1 MAKMPSYEELTA
13 GKAKNKGSGSMPS
26 YDDVMASRGY
36 EYRTRVTNQRNHIN
50 SLLDIE
56 KKTTDRINNW
66 ITGDRKEDISSD
78 IEAYERALEALKR
91 YGKDTKAAS
100 EWIAGVRADN
110 NAVVRQ
116 NLIDDIGEA
125 KDSRKGT
132 LWDFAKATVSNIGAT
147 SRGDTATA
155 SKAQQEAIAALNRR
169 STSKQQQRDA
179 EAALAAH
186 REQYGNV
193 LTAGERL
200 EQAYKDEDEAIRS
213 LAAIRNSNRPGSS
226 SKSRQAEAEKKL
238 EEAQKTI
245 IELGG
250 TIDASAARGAVKSYV
265 GSAGAGVAYGL
276 KGQDTR
282 KQDSNIRAGEEALA
296 AALEDAILAEAAGKG
311 SPAETA
317 RLRSMVDAINQPGAD
332 KATILAEFLPGIA
345 EVTDEVALRDR
356 RADLQRQALGNK
368 GYAAFKELYESG
380 NAELE
385 AAKVGKSEAEKVL
398 IDVAVQ
404 GGNMAADAAIGIV
417 TGGAATPMALRTY
430 GAGVIAAESAGASQ
444 KDAMLYGIA
453 SAGVELLSEKLF
465 DGLAGVYGGGKAD
478 EAVDYFIGKMAK
490 TKTGRAAWNL
500 LFSAGGESVEELIS
514 GIADPILTSIYND
527 RGVFENLSETEA
539 ADVLYDMLI
548 GGIMGFLGGSV
559 EGLTK
564 RQDDASKFF
573 QTAAEKGLTYKQASQ
588 IWAETSEVNVERDV
602 AEIMGKAE
610 SAALKAENEAK
621 RKEAAEKAEQ
631 AEFEYYEKL
640 THRAQANKVLD
651 NDERMAEF
659 QKRTGIEL
667 KGGKGDQARAVMAA
681 AAEKVQE
688 IDQKRDQRRKDAEAA
703 RAKAAVAELDTG
715 DVTLNEKGETVVD
728 GKVVD
733 MSVKETLQKMGFS
746 EARAEDI
753 AKQYDPNTATKG
765 EFAKA
770 MRSTY
775 LMARAAVPEGEIN
788 AFVDKATP
796 QQRQIAA
803 AYGDADRVNAAKA
816 AQEAVKAKVGD
827 TVVRGEGGIINDTG
841 RSIDLDTLDAPRK
854 AGYQMAQALS
864 KAVGNN
870 VHLFESVER
879 GGKRV
884 LAHDVGPY
892 KAGNDAPNG
901 WYDHSTGDIYVDI
914 NAGERGQGTILYT
927 LSHEYTHF
935 IRQWSPEKFETLA
948 KFLFENAD
956 ISIEAAIQNQMDKA
970 ARAGRD
976 IDRDKAMEEVV
987 ADAME
992 AMLSDTNAAEKI
1004 IELRNRDKGLWEK
1017 LKELITKIRNAVRS
1031 AYKDFA
1037 PDSHEGLMLKR
1048 MDESLTE
1055 KLSTLFAEGVADAAE
1070 NYSRANVTIDMA
1082 TESVAPSNSL
1092 RTWTKSEYVQERE
1105 ETAKKISKTLGVS
1118 MEKAY
1123 EYIDSINSVAKLI
1136 ADDAVRLDYEPN
1148 LNESATALK
1157 PNSEYKYT
1165 VDMSTLCAK
1174 RLLFTGTFDAIQKA
1188 LPNVAFDSDAIVHLR
1203 KMMMDRDYQVACG
1216 ICYVESTRREIGTI
1230 TKEFIERYKIAQQSG
1245 KPITRLN
1252 SEGKEVELQEKGTKR
1267 TFMAEEGYTPT
1278 LGELNTTDID
1288 IVQRDHPDVYAAYLS
1303 FMNARGQAKP
1313 KLLETRTEYKGE
1325 ILKSFNNKRAVASRN
1340 AAGGLR
1346 LQSFSDF
1353 EVPHLIDMMQV
1364 VMDMSRVGLMSQ
1376 AYTKVP
1382 AFARAFG
1389 ETCVKINLSLIAKG
1403 DGIDADG
1410 NLIFDDVEGI
1420 NHEEAFAIRE
1430 QHSKN
1435 VGTILVGKNSAHI
1448 RAAMADPRIDFIIP
1462 FHKSS
1467 WKESLYGALGLE
1479 GYQDYTVQQNEKPWD
1494 GNRKISNF
1502 APSEYWDYSK
1512 SGDENAQ
1519 IYLQKCRE
1527 DGRYPKF
1534 PEFQDEPGYWKLLID
1549 FKMYDNDGVGAPQQ
1563 VVQPVFDDAVNAE
1576 ILAEYKGGHQSYP
1589 VAQDVVDDFVRE
1601 YKEGKVGGDNISLSN
1616 RTYSWKELTAK
1627 PPMEVAVIRPN
1638 LQVPMNADGTVNL
1651 NAFKNAVY
1659 AKCKSI
1665 QTNSSSPTYYLFAP
1679 DIGKNVKIVSDGILH
1694 VLGKNRK
1701 RKASTDRLDSLRAT
1715 LVIDE
1720 LLENAVVVNEDSS
1733 RASIDS
1739 PKTYIMLSAIRMYTT
1754 ANQYSDYAVRLMV
1767 EDRVNQDPVL
1777 TEAKVLGFLHAAN
1790 AKKIPASKVKGSNQ
1804 IAAPR
1809 ASQAKIFYNVAD
1821 FITDVKD
1828 IYNDVF
1834 SKDVYSQ
1841 FGQNRVPSKG
1851 VPHVDFSLRNQPTT
1865 DRYVLTN
1872 AEGLNDTEIR
1882 ILAKYREESGRMA
1895 GLEDTLEA
1903 QRETLKELLASD
1915 IRDKDVLR
1923 AQREGIRATEARIGV
1938 EQGILKRMEESA
1950 TLQRVLKRERENDIL
1965 EGYERGR
1972 FDQGYETAPKTRRE
1986 MERVASEE
1994 FLKGYERGRFDQ
2006 GLTMAEQQRRAMEYA
2021 EKKTGDRIN
2030 RLEVRLAEAEENE
2043 RRRVQQLKNY
2053 RQNQGKKELLRKIGK
2068 TTKELND
2075 WLAHPSKD
2083 KHIPSDLIGV
2093 VVEALDAVNM
2103 DTVNAEERLAILD
2116 RRIAEVDKSLSV
2128 TTEDRNRQRLEAARE
2143 KLVRQQNT
2151 ISKQGYRMRENLS
2164 KLQSVYNAIRESDDP
2179 VLAGAYDENISA
2191 KIQEVWEAVGDTP
2204 IREMSVEQLQ
2214 TVYDL
2219 YRMVSKTVRNANK
2232 AFRAGK
2238 TATVEGLAN
2247 SVMNELGKKTARG
2260 DVRKFRLGLEKL
2272 VWSDLKPVYAFKT
2285 IGSDTMTELFN
2296 SVRAGEDTWAKDVS
2310 EAKAFYL
2317 REAEKHGM
2325 KSWNMDEKFTFTS
2338 TSGKDFELT
2347 LGDIMSIYAYS
2358 KREQA
2363 LDHLAKG
2370 GIVLQPDMDKKG
2382 AFAKVS
2388 ENATAYNLSPEILME
2403 ITGKLTAPQ
2412 KAFVDAMQRYLSTDM
2427 GAKGNDVSME
2437 LYDVKLFNEEN
2448 YFPLRSAKAY
2458 MPRAKEQAEA
2468 PVKIKNSGFTK
2479 AVTPNA
2485 SNPIVMQPFMEVWSE
2500 HVNDMAMYHAFTLPL
2515 EDFYRVYNYGVRGD
2529 GEISAESVTATIQ
2542 NIYGGAATKYIDT
2555 LLRDVNGGARVE
2567 SSFGVVNRAFS
2578 KFKKAA
2584 VMASASVV
2592 VQQPTAI
2599 ARAFAYIPAN
2609 YFVGEKMTTEN
2620 QMKVWDE
2627 VKKYAP
2633 IAVIKEIG
2641 SFDQNAGKRTVD
2653 WITQRKYDGFGEK
2666 AKAFVTDSDFRD
2678 DVLGYGAE
2686 KADQLTWCWIWQAA
2700 KRMVAQTTDL
2710 RGEALRQRAAE
2721 IFTEAIVNTQVYDSV
2736 MSRSQVMRSKSGLDQ
2751 MITAFMGE
2759 PTTTLN
2765 MLYEAYVLEGA
2776 RNGNYKRA
2784 AQLVGA
2790 VTSSVIVNALVKSVV
2805 TASRDDDDEKTWLE
2819 KYISDFASSSVGGL
2833 LRVDQLIPY
2842 ARDIGNIVIDGYD
2855 VERSDV
2861 SIYNDLVQVVEKLW
2875 SVEESEE
2882 IAGAAVDVVA
2892 TFANFFGIPGTNI
2905 IRELRAIENVY
2916 GMATG
2921 GEKNTMIG
2929 FENAIREGL
2938 IGGVSRRL
2946 DNRKANNQQLYE
2958 ALMAGDTKQI
2968 ERVTGRYETQ
2978 KEADADVRK
2987 YLREADSRIAEAALA
3002 RFEGRTAE
3010 YDRIINE
3017 IINEGKLDRN
3027 VVVGAVRAEEDKLKE
3042 SNPSTEIK
3050 ASSLYTANDLV
3061 KAMKDGE
3068 FPLAG
3073 RIKDDIVLVAQQNG
3087 KTANEAERDF
3097 KSDVSEATKAAYM
3110 NGSINSAKAKSILE
3124 KYAGK
3129 KSDDSADILK
3139 AWEFERINGW
3149 IYDDKGVE
3157 YKDGKITRNQLKTAM
3172 VSFGKMTSEEAELA
3186 AKAYDWQMDGVEGEY
3201 NSVLSMVKKYEEGGL
3216 KAAGISKDIWYKAY
3230 TGYNDTKGVD
3240 ADGDGKTDAYSKVE
3254 GAMEKINALP
3264 ITAEQ
3269 KTLIAMQI
3277 WESKTTINNYK
3288 LW

>member
-1 MAKMPSYEELTA
+1 MAKMPTYAELTG
-13 GKAKNKGSGSMPS
+13 GKTRQSSGSMPS
-26 YDDVMASRGY
+26 YSDLVKKREEKDRSIQAGLVRQASSAR
-36 EYRTRVTNQRNHIN
+36 
-50 SLLDIE
+50 S
-56 KKTTDRINNW
+56 RINNW
-66 ITGDRKEDISSD
+66 FDSDDKDDISSD
-78 IEAYERALEALKR
+78 IRSYELAIDALKR

-110 NAVVRQ
+110 NVAVRQ

-132 LWDFAKATVSNIGAT
+132 AGQYLLRSLASAVAGMQ
-147 SRGDTATA
+147 GDTEGMRT
-155 SKAQQEAIAALNRR
+155 AQQEAASIAAQRK
-169 STSKQQQRDA
+169 TSKQQQRDA
-179 EAALAAH
+179 EAALSAH

-226 SKSRQAEAEKKL
+226 AKSRQAEAEKKL

-282 KQDSNIRAGEEALA
+282 KQDSNIAAGIDALST
-296 AALEDAILAEAAGKG
+296 ALEDAVMRGDRQE
-311 SPAETA
+311 EQ

-345 EVTDEVALRDR
+345 EVTDEAALRDR

-385 AAKVGKSEAEKVL
+385 ASKVGKSEAEKVL

-404 GGNMAADAAIGIV
+404 GGNMAADAAIGLV

-527 RGVFENLSETEA
+527 RGVFENLSEMEA

-631 AEFEYYEKL
+631 AEYEYYEKL

-659 QKRTGIEL
+659 QKRTGVEL

-688 IDQKRDQRRKDAEAA
+688 IDQKRDQRRKDDEAD

-715 DVTLNEKGETVVD
+715 DVALNEKGETVVD

-733 MSVKETLQKMGFS
+733 MSVKDTLVKVGFS

-788 AFVDKATP
+788 AFVDKATT

-803 AYGDADRVNAAKA
+803 AYGEADRVNAAKA

-854 AGYQMAQALS
+854 AGYQMAQALA

-892 KAGNDAPNG
+892 KAGDDAPNG

-935 IRQWSPEKFETLA
+935 VRQWSPKKFETLA

-956 ISIEAAIQNQMDKA
+956 ISIEAAIQQQMDKA
-970 ARAGRD
+970 ARVGRD

-992 AMLSDTNAAEKI
+992 SMLSDTNAAEKI
-1004 IELRNRDKGLWEK
+1004 LELRNRDKGLWEK
-1017 LKELITKIRNAVRS
+1017 LKELITKIRNAVRA

-1092 RTWTKSEYVQERE
+1092 RRWTKSEYVQERE

-1325 ILKSFNNKRAVASRN
+1325 ILKSFNNKKAVASRN

-1389 ETCVKINLSLIAKG
+1389 ETGVKINLSLIAKD

-1435 VGTILVGKNSAHI
+1435 VGTILVGKNNAHI
-1448 RAAMADPRIDFIIP
+1448 IAAMADPRIDFIIP

-1467 WKESLYGALGLE
+1467 WKESLYGALGLT
-1479 GYQDYTVQQNEKPWD
+1479 GYQDYTATQNERPND
-1494 GNRKISNF
+1494 PNRKISNF

-1512 SGDENAQ
+1512 TGEENAQ

-1527 DGRYPKF
+1527 DDRIPKF
-1534 PEFQDEPGYWKLLID
+1534 PEFQTYPGYWKLLID
-1549 FKMYDNDGVGAPQQ
+1549 FKMYDNDGAGAPQQ

-1601 YKEGKVGGDNISLSN
+1601 YKEGKVGGIS
-1616 RTYSWKELTAK
+1616 
-1627 PPMEVAVIRPN
+1627 P
-1638 LQVPMNADGTVNL
+1638 
-1651 NAFKNAVY
+1651 
-1659 AKCKSI
+1659 
-1665 QTNSSSPTYYLFAP
+1665 
-1679 DIGKNVKIVSDGILH
+1679 
-1694 VLGKNRK
+1694 
-1701 RKASTDRLDSLRAT
+1701 
-1715 LVIDE
+1715 
-1720 LLENAVVVNEDSS
+1720 
-1733 RASIDS
+1733 
-1739 PKTYIMLSAIRMYTT
+1739 
-1754 ANQYSDYAVRLMV
+1754 
-1767 EDRVNQDPVL
+1767 
-1777 TEAKVLGFLHAAN
+1777 
-1790 AKKIPASKVKGSNQ
+1790 
-1804 IAAPR
+1804 
-1809 ASQAKIFYNVAD
+1809 
-1821 FITDVKD
+1821 
-1828 IYNDVF
+1828 
-1834 SKDVYSQ
+1834 
-1841 FGQNRVPSKG
+1841 
-1851 VPHVDFSLRNQPTT
+1851 SLRNQPTT

-1872 AEGLNDTEIR
+1872 AEGLNDTETR
-1882 ILAKYREESGRMA
+1882 ILARYREEYGVLV
-1895 GLEDTLEA
+1895 GLEETLEA
-1903 QRETLKELLASD
+1903 QRETLKELRGSE
-1915 IRDKDVLR
+1915 IKDKDVLR
-1923 AQREGIRATEARIGV
+1923 AQREAIMATENRINIQ
-1938 EQGILKRMEESA
+1938 QGILSRMEDSA
-1950 TLQRVLKRERENDIL
+1950 TLQRVLKREREIEIF

-1972 FDQGYETAPKTRRE
+1972 FDQGYETAPQIRRE
-1986 MERVASEE
+1986 MDAKATEE
-1994 FLKGYERGRFDQ
+1994 YRKGYERGRFDQ
-2006 GLTMAEQQRRAMEYA
+2006 GIKMAEEQRKAMEYA
-2021 EKKTGDRIN
+2021 EKKTGQKVN
-2030 RLEVRLAEAEENE
+2030 RLEQRLAAAEAEEK
-2043 RRRVQQLKNY
+2043 RRVQQLKDY
-2053 RQNQGKKELLRKIGK
+2053 RQNASRKELLRKIGK
-2068 TTKELND
+2068 TTDTLKK
-2075 WLAHPSKD
+2075 WLKHPDPKD
-2083 KHIPSDLIGV
+2083 HVPSDLMNV

-2103 DTVNAEERLAILD
+2103 DTVNAYERLSIID
-2116 RRIAEVDKSLSV
+2116 RRIAEVDKALSV
-2128 TTEDRNRQRLEAARE
+2128 TTEYANRKRLEDEKA
-2143 KLVRQQNT
+2143 KLVRQQGIINR
-2151 ISKQGYRMRENLS
+2151 QGYKMRENLS
-2164 KLQSVYNAIRESDDP
+2164 ELQSVYNEIRNSNNS
-2179 VLAGAYDENISA
+2179 VLAGSYDENISA
-2191 KIQEVWEAVGDTP
+2191 KIQEVWEYVGDTSL
-2204 IREMSVEQLQ
+2204 RDMRVDQLQ
-2214 TVYDL
+2214 MVYDL
-2219 YRMVSKTVRNANK
+2219 YRMVIKSVRNANK
-2232 AFRAGK
+2232 AFRAAK
-2238 TATVEGLAN
+2238 NATIEELAN
-2247 SVMNELGKKTARG
+2247 DVRGELSEKKQRG
-2260 DVRKFRLGLEKL
+2260 EVRKFRQVFEKMAWT
-2272 VWSDLKPVYAFKT
+2272 VLKPIYAFKT
-2285 IGSDTMTELFN
+2285 IGSKTMTELFN

-2310 EAKAFYL
+2310 EALEFYL
-2317 REAEKHGM
+2317 EETSKHNANRWDMEK
-2325 KSWNMDEKFTFTS
+2325 KYSFTS
-2338 TSGKDFELT
+2338 TSGLNFELT
-2347 LGDIMSIYAYS
+2347 LSDIMSIYAYS

-2370 GIVLQPDMDKKG
+2370 GIVLEKPDHKAKLWE
-2382 AFAKVS
+2382 KVS
-2388 ENATAYNLSPEILME
+2388 ENATAYNLSPEILAE
-2403 ITGKLTAPQ
+2403 ITGKLTTEQ
-2412 KAFVDAMQRYLSTDM
+2412 KAFVDAMQNYLSSVM
-2427 GAKGNDVSME
+2427 GSKGNEVTE
-2437 LYDVKLFNEEN
+2437 ALYDVKLFTEEN
-2448 YFPLRSAKAY
+2448 YFPLRSSKAY
-2458 MPRAKEQAEA
+2458 MARAKEQQTGE
-2468 PVKIKNSGFTK
+2468 VKIKNSGFTK
-2479 AVTPNA
+2479 ATTPNA
-2485 SNPIVMQPFMEVWSE
+2485 SNPIVLQPFMEVWSE
-2500 HVNDMAMYHAFTLPL
+2500 HVSDMAMYHAFTLPL
-2515 EDFYRVYNYGVRGD
+2515 EDFYRVYNFKTGTDENNAVQ
-2529 GEISAESVTATIQ
+2529 SVNADIQ
-2542 NIYGGAATKYIDT
+2542 NIYGKAAIDYIDT
-2555 LLRDVNGGARVE
+2555 LLRDINGGARGDSTLAVAAK
-2567 SSFGVVNRAFS
+2567 NFS

-2584 VMASASVV
+2584 VMASLSVV
-2592 VQQPTAI
+2592 VQQPSAI
-2599 ARAFAYIPAN
+2599 ARAFAYIPTH
-2609 YFVGEKMTTEN
+2609 YFIGQRVNAETHDR
-2620 QMKVWDE
+2620 VLDE
-2627 VKKYAP
+2627 MKKYAP
-2633 IAVIKEIG
+2633 VAVIKEMG
-2641 SFDQNAGKRTVD
+2641 AFDMNVGKRTAD
-2653 WITQRKYDGFGEK
+2653 YITQKEYNGLGEK
-2666 AKAFVTDSDFRD
+2666 LKGFFTDSDYRD
-2678 DVLGYGAE
+2678 EAFGYLAG
-2686 KADQLTWCWIWQAA
+2686 KADEITWIGIWNAA
-2700 KRMVAQTTDL
+2700 KRMAADTTDL
-2710 RGEALRQRAAE
+2710 HGEALLQKAGE

-2736 MSRSQVMRSKSGLDQ
+2736 MSRSQLMRSKNGMAQ
-2751 MITAFMGE
+2751 MLTAFMGE

-2765 MLYEAYVLEGA
+2765 MLYDAVLS
-2776 RNGNYKRA
+2776 
-2784 AQLVGA
+2784 AQRGEKKFSSRII
-2790 VTSSVIVNALVKSVV
+2790 SSVVASVLLNSALVSFVK
-2805 TASRDDDDEKTWLE
+2805 AARDDDEDESYWE
-2819 KYISDFASSSVGGL
+2819 KWTSSFIGATIDGINPI
-2833 LRVDQLIPY
+2833 DMIPY
-2842 ARDIGNIVIDGYD
+2842 VRDLHSIIKGYD

-2861 SIYNDLVQVVEKLW
+2861 SVFSDLVQAAQKVMNADEDEAFDAYLDF
-2875 SVEESEE
+2875 
-2882 IAGAAVDVVA
+2882 AGNVL
-2892 TFANFFGIPGTNI
+2892 NFVGIPGTNI
-2905 IRELRAIENVY
+2905 IRETRAAYNFVDTLDRKTTAA
-2916 GMATG
+2916 GMKVA
-2921 GEKNTMIG
+2921 
-2929 FENAIREGL
+2929 ALEGL
-2938 IGGVSRRL
+2938 GFKKRSDAR
-2946 DNRKANNQQLYE
+2946 QLYD
-2958 ALMAGDTKQI
+2958 ALLAGDTEHA
-2968 ERVTGRYETQ
+2968 ERVMARYETE
-2978 KEADADVRK
+2978 KEAYTDLRK
-2987 YLREADSRIAEAALA
+2987 YLREADPRIKEAAQA
-3002 RFEGRTAE
+3002 RFAGDVAE
-3010 YDRIINE
+3010 YDAIIND
-3017 IINEGKLDRN
+3017 IVDDGKIDRD
-3027 VVVGAVRAEEDKLKE
+3027 VIVGAVRAEEDKLKDSVPGE
-3042 SNPSTEIK
+3042 TKI
-3050 ASSLYTANDLV
+3050 SSLYAQSDLV
-3061 KAMKDGE
+3061 EAISDGE
-3068 FPLAG
+3068 YGLAL
-3073 RIKDDIVLVAQQNG
+3073 RIKDDIVSTAVANG
-3087 KTANEAERDF
+3087 KTKAEAERQF
-3097 KSDVSEATKAAYM
+3097 KTNAQNAAKTAYM
-3110 NGSINSAKAKSILE
+3110 DGKIQKSTATSLLKNYSGKSGEDSKDIISAWDFE
-3124 KYAGK
+3124 KK
-3129 KSDDSADILK
+3129 
-3139 AWEFERINGW
+3139 NGW
-3149 IYDDKGVE
+3149 IYSQRGTE
-3157 YKDGKITRNQLKTAM
+3157 FKDGNITRSQLKAAM
-3172 VSFGKMTSEEAELA
+3172 TTYGGMKSDEAELA
-3186 AKAYDWQMDGVEGEY
+3186 IKVYEWEMDGFERA
-3201 NSVLSMVKKYEEGGL
+3201 SDAMIKKYEAGGL
-3216 KAAGISKDIWYKAY
+3216 AAAGISKDIWYKAY

-3240 ADGDGKTDAYSKVE
+3240 ADGDGKTDAYSKVK